1 MDRPPSAKRPRL
13 SMACNICRQRK
24 VKCDA
29 EYPKC
34 RNCRVRNQD
43 CITTD
48 PQRPGCPGF
57 REWLEVPEKEK
68 TQIEP
73 PRRNQTANVGGY
85 AEEQA
90 ESVMDTAPPS
100 EQHAR
105 SMAAEDDGN
114 EASPVR
120 QPFETS
126 VNTEQG
132 TNRTKILGGS
142 SSQCLA
148 KSLDVYFKAVRMEPV
163 SGFFRHGMR
172 RAEELDI
179 PLALTLPELPD
190 AERRKEYCSVF
201 RSRIYPLYPIF
212 DFAAFLA
219 SLDQVAAVEDLSSI
233 SRDDVPVLVSAYLL
247 MSIGVDERA
256 QYPTEEGERYLH
268 AAAGLLAHIIIVP
281 YLPTVQALLLFTV
294 AYRGR
299 NQEGLAWQ
307 TLGIA
312 IRIAYTLGLH
322 RSQKQATDELH
333 TRIWATCCSL
343 EKVMHL
349 ASGWPTLIPDDLM
362 AEPDSLHPDHRF
374 LQWHLALAHYQGS
387 ISRHLYSY
395 RSTDRTGAGRGTNR
409 TVRQILLDTARLDNC
424 LQSWAN
430 RIPPDQRP
438 GSDLL
443 TSSTDFHILA
453 FLSIEFHGS
462 MIALHRAALIAPR
475 SKIEEEV
482 KRHCPDEDLS
492 HRLTNGESICANS
505 ARVIARL
512 SIELQDYRADSAL
525 IPAGTAGLAC
535 IALAI
540 WLMKHPSSRLRET
553 DLALLKGCVGYCTM
567 RFKQCGFDRRYTEG
581 LGLIYEQVRG
591 RLDGFTAAT
600 GPGDATT
607 PKSRA
612 EYCSYAKGKPDT
624 PGFASGHL
632 PTPLSSSHGPAT
644 PTPHSQ
650 THQYR
655 QVSGTTSTL
664 LQRTPSGSSV
674 SINHLPIHEQRNGN
688 GVFSGTLHA
697 DWSQSQP
704 RRNLSINSNDIIN
717 TENAFLD
724 ISEPRIGDHSSGFTE
739 SFPFEG
745 FNVEELWNWMLYF
758 DSPPRTDML

>member
-34 RNCRVRNQD
+34 RNCRIRNQE

-73 PRRNQTANVGGY
+73 PKRNQNANVSGY
-85 AEEQA
+85 AEEKA
-90 ESVMDTAPPS
+90 EEVVDSAPATRQHTRSVAV
-100 EQHAR
+100 
-105 SMAAEDDGN
+105 EDDGN

-148 KSLDVYFKAVRMEPV
+148 KSLDVYFKAARMEPV
-163 SGFFRHGMR
+163 SGFFQHGMR

-190 AERRKEYCSVF
+190 AERRTEYCSVF

-212 DFAAFLA
+212 DFAAFSA
-219 SLDQVAAVEDLSSI
+219 SLDQLAAVGDLSSI

-268 AAAGLLAHIIIVP
+268 AAARLLAHIIVVP
-281 YLPTVQALLLFTV
+281 YLPTVQALLLYTV

-322 RSQKQATDELH
+322 RFQKQSTDEVH
-333 TRIWATCCSL
+333 ARVWAICCSL

-362 AEPDSLHPDHRF
+362 ANPDSLHPDHRF

-387 ISRHLYSY
+387 ISQHLYSY
-395 RSTDRTGAGRGTNR
+395 RPTDRAGAGETTNR
-409 TVRQILLDTARLDNC
+409 TVRQILLDTARLDKC

-430 RIPPDQRP
+430 RIPSDQRP

-453 FLSIEFHGS
+453 FLSIEYHGS

-482 KRHCPDEDLS
+482 NRHYPDEGFS
-492 HRLTNGESICANS
+492 HRLTHGESICANS

-512 SIELQDYRADSAL
+512 SIELQDYGADSAL

-540 WLMKHPSSRLRET
+540 WLMKHPSSKLRET
-553 DLALLKGCVGYCTM
+553 DLALLKGCLVYCSM
-567 RFKQCGFDRRYTEG
+567 RFKQCGFDQRYIEG
-581 LGLIYEQVRG
+581 LGMIYEQVRG

-600 GPGDATT
+600 GAGNAT
-607 PKSRA
+607 PESRA
-612 EYCSYAKGKPDT
+612 GYRSHVNGKPDT
-624 PGFASGHL
+624 PGFPSGYL
-632 PTPLSSSHGPAT
+632 MTPLTSSHGPAT
-644 PTPHSQ
+644 PTPHGQ
-650 THQYR
+650 THQYK
-655 QVSGTTSTL
+655 QVCGSTPTSS
-664 LQRTPSGSSV
+664 QRTPSGSSV
-674 SINHLPIHEQRNGN
+674 SIARLPGHEQRNGT
-688 GVFSGTLHA
+688 GGFPVTLHA
-697 DWSQSQP
+697 DWSQTQP
-704 RRNLSINSNDIIN
+704 RHDFFDANNSSN

-724 ISEPRIGDHSSGFTE
+724 IVEPRIGDQSSGFTE
-739 SFPFEG
+739 AFPFEG

-758 DSPPRTDML
+758 DSPPRTNML